1 MNGIDKEIDNYNLQI
16 VASLLFV
23 VSIFISIFLTYSE
36 ELRVFNRDAFSRS
49 FLNKVNIFNRIF
61 ALGILCVFLYSS
73 FVTRDIAI
81 DKGYDLEE
89 HNFRIFI
96 NLITLVPAFLTLYV
110 AVKYQDE
117 DIDFGESPL

>member
-1 MNGIDKEIDNYNLQI
+1 MSTIDKEIDNYNLQI

-36 ELRVFNRDAFSRS
+36 ELGLFNRNTLSRGCM
-49 FLNKVNIFNRIF
+49 NKVNIFNRIF
-61 ALGILCVFLYSS
+61 ALGILCIFLYSS

-81 DKGYDLEE
+81 DKGHNVEE

-96 NLITLVPAFLTLYV
+96 NLITLVPALLTLYV
-110 AVKYQDE
+110 AIKYHGE